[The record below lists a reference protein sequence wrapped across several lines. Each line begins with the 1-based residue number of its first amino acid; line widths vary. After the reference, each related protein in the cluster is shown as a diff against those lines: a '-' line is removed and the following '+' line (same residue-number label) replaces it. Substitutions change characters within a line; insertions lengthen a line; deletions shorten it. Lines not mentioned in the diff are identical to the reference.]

1 MLKNSKKIIWICAIM
16 FCVFLVFGC
25 SKTELDVEE
34 GDKGEANDV
43 SDVVENYG
51 DVKSQLESIL
61 RSNNINGE
69 IVEYKQINNAEELA
83 KKYPVLYEGLPN
95 GVYEVRTAGL
105 RLMVD
110 IKESKVLK
118 TFNDVS
124 VSLG

>member
-1 MLKNSKKIIWICAIM
+1 MLNNSKKIILICAIM
-16 FCVFLVFGC
+16 FCVFLVSGC
-25 SKTELDVEE
+25 SKTELDA
-34 GDKGEANDV
+34 DKGEEGKTN
-43 SDVVENYG
+43 EG
-51 DVKSQLESIL
+51 DVKSQLENIL
-61 RSNNINGE
+61 KENNIDRK
-69 IVEYKQINNAEELA
+69 IVEYKQISNAEELA

-110 IKESKVLK
+110 IKEKRILK

>member
-1 MLKNSKKIIWICAIM
+1 MLKNSKKIILISAIM
-16 FCVFLVFGC
+16 FCAFLVFGC
-25 SKTELDVEE
+25 SKTELNVEE
-34 GDKGEANDV
+34 GDI
-43 SDVVENYG
+43 
-51 DVKSQLESIL
+51 KSQLENIL
-61 RSNNINGE
+61 KENNIDGE

-95 GVYEVRTAGL
+95 GVYEVRTKGF

-110 IKESKVLK
+110 IKERKILK

>member
-1 MLKNSKKIIWICAIM
+1 MDNKKIIWICAIIL
-16 FCVFLVFGC
+16 CVFLVFGC
-25 SKTELDVEE
+25 SKTELDA
-34 GDKGEANDV
+34 DKGDAE
-43 SDVVENYG
+43 EIGGG
-51 DVKSQLESIL
+51 DIKSQLENIL
-61 RSNNINGE
+61 KENNINGE
-69 IVEYKQINNAEELA
+69 IVDYKQINNAEELA

-110 IKESKVLK
+110 IKERKILK

>member
-1 MLKNSKKIIWICAIM
+1 MLENSKKIILISAIM

-25 SKTELDVEE
+25 SKTELDA
-34 GDKGEANDV
+34 DKGDGKGI
-43 SDVVENYG
+43 DGG
-51 DVKSQLESIL
+51 DIKSQLENIL
-61 RSNNINGE
+61 KENNIDGE
-69 IVEYKQINNAEELA
+69 IIEYKQINNAKELA

-110 IKESKVLK
+110 IKERKILK

>member
-1 MLKNSKKIIWICAIM
+1 MLKNSKKIILIIVIM
-16 FCVFLVFGC
+16 LCVFLIFGC

-34 GDKGEANDV
+34 GDEGKIEE
-43 SDVVENYG
+43 S
-51 DVKSQLESIL
+51 DVKSQLENIL
-61 RSNNINGE
+61 KENNIDGK

-110 IKESKVLK
+110 IKERRILK
-118 TFNDVS
+118 IFNDVS